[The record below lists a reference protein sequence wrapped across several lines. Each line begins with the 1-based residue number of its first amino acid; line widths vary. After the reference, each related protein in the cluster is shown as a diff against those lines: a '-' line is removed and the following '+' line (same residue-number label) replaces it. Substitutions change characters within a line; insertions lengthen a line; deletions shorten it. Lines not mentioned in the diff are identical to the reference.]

1 MLRIRQVNPEVLA
14 ARLRMDDGLAL
25 MGAGLSVKETAAR
38 LGYTA
43 QSHFCRHFREVYGVP
58 PTEYKR
64 RLKGNAAVQTR

>member
-1 MLRIRQVNPEVLA
+1 
-14 ARLRMDDGLAL
+14 MDDGLAL

-64 RLKGNAAVQTR
+64 RLEGNAAVQTR